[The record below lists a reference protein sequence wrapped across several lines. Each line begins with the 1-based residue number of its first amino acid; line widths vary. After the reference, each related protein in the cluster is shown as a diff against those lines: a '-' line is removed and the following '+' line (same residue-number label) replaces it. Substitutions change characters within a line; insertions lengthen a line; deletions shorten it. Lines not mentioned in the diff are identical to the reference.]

1 MGQSSNDTRRELAA
15 LYKQKSTDDQ
25 LDRSLV
31 GELRCI
37 ICELQLGHVN
47 SSTRHALIIWTI

>member
-47 SSTRHALIIWTI
+47 SSTRHALII